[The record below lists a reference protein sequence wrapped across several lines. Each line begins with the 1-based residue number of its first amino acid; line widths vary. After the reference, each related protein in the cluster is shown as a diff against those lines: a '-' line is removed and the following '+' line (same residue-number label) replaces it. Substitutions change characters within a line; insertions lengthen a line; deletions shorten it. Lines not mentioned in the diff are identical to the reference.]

1 MRVCVCFTDKELTG
15 LFDTCRP
22 RSGCRPQI
30 ILLITSSTVD
40 HLGKVLLLNVS
51 MLSGFPRGLDGVITS
66 TSALALFRLDRDGS
80 RYEALRVRMGSGRL
94 GDKV

>member
-1 MRVCVCFTDKELTG
+1 MINVD
-15 LFDTCRP
+15 
-22 RSGCRPQI
+22 I
-30 ILLITSSTVD
+30 IID
-40 HLGKVLLLNVS
+40 YLGSVLLLNVI

-94 GDKV
+94 GDKVWDVLVRMGSGLLGARVW